1 MADIAAVNWNETD
14 SANTA
19 AAPDGSPEGMMSSGV
34 NNVLRAHQ
42 GAIKRFWKR
51 NSVKVTTGTAGAYLV
66 THTVPPAALAD
77 GECELIQFHAAN
89 TAGATLNVGGLGAVP
104 LHYFAAGA
112 WRLIPNDLWGADFT
126 SRVAY
131 NAAAAAYRLLDLPD
145 RTGEVVTFAGA
156 TAPHGS
162 LLCYGQAISRTAY
175 AGLFAALGTAHGVG
189 DGTATFNLPDL
200 RGRVAAGLG
209 NMGGTESGRLNS
221 YVASVLGAVGGAQSN
236 DGVGVSVSGT
246 LSGSVSGTLTGGY
259 AGGELADAAGNSI
272 GRFLTSLSV
281 INTGG
286 TLTGSMGGT
295 LTGATGAFA
304 LVQPTLALNSIVRI

>member
-1 MADIAAVNWNETD
+1 VDIAAVNWNPLD

-19 AAPDGSPEGMMSSGV
+19 AAPDGSPEGMMASGV

-42 GAIKRFWKR
+42 GAIKRFWLR

-77 GECELIQFHAAN
+77 GECELISFHAAN

-104 LHYFAAGA
+104 LHYYAAGA

-145 RTGEVVTFAGA
+145 RTGEVVSYAGA

-162 LLCYGQAISRTAY
+162 LLCYGQAISRTDY
-175 AGLFAALGTAHGVG
+175 AGLFAALGTTHGVG

-200 RGRVAAGLG
+200 RGRVGAGKSD
-209 NMGGTESGRLNS
+209 MGGSDAGTLPGGST
-221 YVASVLGAVGGAQSN
+221 LGAGMGSSSNVPFGITVGGGA
-236 DGVGVSVSGT
+236 
-246 LSGSVSGTLTGGY
+246 SGSVS
-259 AGGELADAAGNSI
+259 
-272 GRFLTSLSV
+272 
-281 INTGG
+281 
-286 TLTGSMGGT
+286 LTGS
-295 LTGATGAFA
+295 TGAPTTGGASFQA
-304 LVQPTLALNSIVRI
+304 GGSSSVDTSHTHNVSVAGTVGLTVSGSGTVLAGTFGITQPTRVLNYIIRV

>member
-1 MADIAAVNWNETD
+1 MDIAAANWNQAD
-14 SANTA
+14 NSNTA
-19 AAPDGSPEGMMSSGV
+19 ASPDGLPENCAPSGV
-34 NNVLRAHQ
+34 NNWARATM

-51 NSVKVTTGTAGAYLV
+51 SSVIVTTGSSSAYLV

-104 LHYFAAGA
+104 LHYYAAGA

-156 TAPHGS
+156 TVPHGS

-175 AGLFAALGTAHGVG
+175 AGLFVALGTAHGVG
-189 DGTATFNLPDL
+189 DGTATFNLPDM
-200 RGRVAAGLG
+200 RGQVGAGMSNMGGSDAGNLTGGATLGAGLG
-209 NMGGTESGRLNS
+209 VQSTSTTGNASINGPTQGPNNVTGTN
-221 YVASVLGAVGGAQSN
+221 N
-236 DGVGVSVSGT
+236 
-246 LSGSVSGTLTGGY
+246 
-259 AGGELADAAGNSI
+259 
-272 GRFLTSLSV
+272 
-281 INTGG
+281 
-286 TLTGSMGGT
+286 
-295 LTGATGAFA
+295 GATGDFATGIHAHNISLNAPVTTAFFSV
-304 LVQPTLALNSIVRI
+304 VQPTRVLNYIIRV